1 MSTQA
6 LDGLR
11 RPGWLTF
18 AAVILVSVGFLRI
31 ISAIYYFADS
41 SRVNNLSGGAFGSHL
56 FLWGLWDLL
65 IALLAL
71 WGGFS
76 LFGGNTFGRV
86 IGYTGAS
93 STRSTAAWRRSKSGS
108 TRSRRRGSRLAA
120 GRPRTPGDRAN
131 VGQARRPRWS
141 RSRLG
146 ANPVARPNL
155 EPETSVSKAN
165 PGPRAKASALL
176 DQVPPPLSR
185 RRRSTHRRA

>member
-18 AAVILVSVGFLRI
+18 AGVVLISVGCLRI

-41 SRVNNLSGGAFGSHL
+41 TRVNNLSSGAFGHHL

-86 IGYTGAS
+86 IGYIWAILVIIQS
-93 STRSTAAWRRSKSGS
+93 F
-108 TRSRRRGSRLAA
+108 LI
-120 GRPRTPGDRAN
+120 
-131 VGQARRPRWS
+131 
-141 RSRLG
+141 LG
-146 ANPVARPNL
+146 AAPWF
-155 EPETSVSKAN
+155 
-165 PGPRAKASALL
+165 GFSALL
-176 DQVPPPLSR
+176 LATLVLVALSATSGWR
-185 RRRSTHRRA
+185 ETA